1 MTSPLEKE
9 LQTFEAHKSK
19 LLASNAGRFALIKDD
34 SVIDVFDTHLD
45 AIQQGYRH
53 CGNVPFLVK
62 EITHIER
69 AAHFTSNLLEI

>member
-1 MTSPLEKE
+1 MARPLEKE
-9 LQTFEAHKSK
+9 RRTFEAHKAE
-19 LLASNAGRFALIKDD
+19 LLASHAGRFALIKDD
-34 SVIDVFDTHLD
+34 KVIDVFDTNLD